1 MTLRA
6 TPEQQLY
13 VIQSQGTPV
22 TLAVFAGYILA
33 STVLGL
39 AVHDPSYGSL
49 NTGLTVLAF
58 LAGVVNA
65 ALALGLFPWVF
76 TWLSRHLG
84 APSEMGEVR
93 TITALSL
100 VPLILLTL
108 LSTLVGL
115 TGPLAVLGS
124 AFSLGVFVHG
134 LALANGCSFTRALL
148 HVLAV
153 FGLLL
158 LALMVFS
165 LLLGALLGSR

>member
-13 VIQSQGTPV
+13 VIQSQGTPI

-39 AVHDPSYGSL
+39 TARDAAYGSL

-65 ALALGLFPWVF
+65 TLALGLFPWVF
-76 TWLSRHLG
+76 TWLSRRLG
-84 APSEMGEVR
+84 APSEVGEVR

-100 VPLILLTL
+100 VPVILLML
-108 LSTLVGL
+108 LSTLAGL

-124 AFSLGVFVHG
+124 ACALAVFVHG
-134 LALANGCSFTRALL
+134 LALANGSSFTRALL

-153 FGLLL
+153 VGLLL
-158 LALMVFS
+158 LAFVVFS